1 MDYWCATCRHRN
13 QNQYLLHVIGPN
25 TDSFAEDWMVGT
37 QDPYPFWS
45 ALATVVWRVSGTV
58 GIRAAAFATS
68 LVALTAVWLLV
79 KRLRPGGPR
88 VRLCALRAP
97 ALRTIAKRRET
108 GHEHPPQSAESCHWA
123 TQRLLSIMDLSCIY
137 LDD

>member
-1 MDYWCATCRHRN
+1 MLGLGLVLELFVLCRGLGVTCA
-13 QNQYLLHVIGPN
+13 I
-25 TDSFAEDWMVGT
+25 
-37 QDPYPFWS
+37 
-45 ALATVVWRVSGTV
+45 
-58 GIRAAAFATS
+58 
-68 LVALTAVWLLV
+68 V

-88 VRLCALRAP
+88 VRLCVLRAP